1 MGKKHIVIKFAAILL
16 CVGMCLAGCN
26 GMKKTNTS
34 SEPTPVVSYGTDWQ
48 TEGFK
53 LESSNNAKFMDTLM
67 TPSLMMHEIGW
78 LELPLY
84 HSDFAYDYH
93 NTVSTYEGD
102 TLYLWHNYYLKEG
115 MGYCFQTYCAAT
127 QTGEGVEVVLPEEIR
142 DGRARG
148 MDVLNG
154 QVHVIYESPT
164 GEMCVLASADNG
176 KNWSHLKLETA
187 DEAQSTEYPVYDFYV
202 DSKGYFYVF
211 SGTGQTEDF
220 LLVYDGE
227 GKKLFAQLLS
237 EEPGALKTTAFHT
250 PDGSVV
256 LVVPRKQ
263 PDTPVLKWYNL
274 PSKAPVELVE
284 MDTTD
289 RFSMTMTEDGT
300 VYIMEYSKLV
310 KWNPMTGEQLPL
322 YNFLRTDMDTDKI
335 CEVGITE
342 EGDVLLFAENDTN
355 WGIYTLS
362 YKEVE
367 KPKTDLTLASIAGYH
382 PNAYLEKQTI
392 KYNRRKPDAVM
403 LESNY
408 EDGEAYRT
416 RVMADLSAGKG
427 PDLLWVSMDDMQM
440 LKEKGL
446 LADLRELIAQETLD
460 EIFSGIL
467 ESCTL
472 EDMLCGIYFDG
483 SPCALFV
490 ANDIWQGDTWELT
503 DIVQLMKDREDVRKI
518 INYDAPYH
526 FEELVLYN
534 LNNSSFLDLEKGESN
549 FACQEFVEIL
559 ECLKEYGGKAENFGV
574 NSDLKVHN
582 LVNRGEFLTYR
593 MPIADLPNYSVFM
606 LDYEDS
612 VHPVNYPGEDVY
624 PGYWSGDYFLV
635 VNNRSE
641 KMEQIREYLEYLLSA
656 VSQRNAG
663 LPVRRDVIRSNT
675 SVDLIGMEYFGHY
688 IMGDSTT
695 VPLELKEDGS
705 AYLEEYIAFLDK
717 LGPSPRTDSKLKEII
732 IAGAQEYFEG
742 KCTAERAAELID
754 NRVQLYL
761 DEQK

>member
-1 MGKKHIVIKFAAILL
+1 MGKKRIVCKWMMFLI
-16 CVGMCLAGCN
+16 CVVMWLSGC
-26 GMKKTNTS
+26 GGKKDVEIS
-34 SEPTPVVSYGTDWQ
+34 STAPEASYGTDWQ
-48 TEGFK
+48 KEGFK
-53 LESSNNAKFMDTLM
+53 LESSNSAKFMDTLM
-67 TPSLMMHEIGW
+67 TPSLMMNEIGW
-78 LELPLY
+78 QELALY

-93 NTVSTYEGD
+93 NTVSAYEGD
-102 TLYLWHNYYLKEG
+102 NLYLWHNFYLKEG
-115 MGYCFQTYCAAT
+115 MGYCLQTYCATT

-154 QVHVIYESPT
+154 QVHVICESPT
-164 GEMCVLASADNG
+164 GELWVLTSGDMG
-176 KNWSHLKLETA
+176 KNWSHMKLEAA

-202 DSKGYFYVF
+202 DGKGYFYVF
-211 SGTGQTEDF
+211 SGTGQTEDY

-227 GKKLFAQLLS
+227 GKKLFSQMLS
-237 EEPGALKTTAFHT
+237 EEPGALKTTALHT

-310 KWNPMTGEQLPL
+310 KWNPTTGEQLPL
-322 YNFLRTDMDTDKI
+322 YNFLRTDMDTEKI
-335 CEVGITE
+335 YEVGITE
-342 EGDVLLFAENDTN
+342 DGDVLLFAENDVS

-362 YKEVE
+362 YKEAE
-367 KPKTDLTLASIAGYH
+367 KKKTDLTLASIAGYN

-392 KYNRRKPDAVM
+392 KYNRRKPDAVT

-408 EDGEAYRT
+408 EDAEAYRT
-416 RVMADLSAGKG
+416 RVMAELSAGKG

-446 LADLRELIAQETLD
+446 LADLRELIPQETLD
-460 EIFSGIL
+460 DIFSGIL

-483 SPCALFV
+483 FPCALFV
-490 ANDIWQGDTWELT
+490 SNDVWQGETWELT
-503 DIVQLMKDREDVRKI
+503 DMVKLVRNTEDIRKI

-534 LNNSSFLDLEKGESN
+534 LENTPFLDLQKGESN
-549 FACQEFVEIL
+549 FACQEFIEIL
-559 ECLKEYGGKAENFGV
+559 ECFKEYGDKSESFGV
-574 NSDLKVHN
+574 NSDLKVHK
-582 LVNRGEFLTYR
+582 LVSRGEFLTYR
-593 MPIADLPNYSVFM
+593 MPVSDLPSYSVFM

-612 VHPVNYPGEDVY
+612 VHSVNYPGEDTC
-624 PGYWSGDYFLV
+624 PGYWGNDMFLV

-641 KMEQIREYLEYLLSA
+641 KPEQIREYLEYLLSA
-656 VSQRNAG
+656 VSQRNAN
-663 LPVRRDVIRSNT
+663 LPIRRDVIRSNT
-675 SVDLIGMEYFGHY
+675 SVDLIGMKYFGHY

-695 VPLELKEDGS
+695 APLEVKEDGRT
-705 AYLEEYIAFLDK
+705 YLEEYIAVLDK
-717 LGPSPRTDSKLKEII
+717 LGPLPHNDSKLKEII
-732 IAGAQEYFEG
+732 VSGAQEYFEG
-742 KCTAERAAELID
+742 TCTAERAAELID